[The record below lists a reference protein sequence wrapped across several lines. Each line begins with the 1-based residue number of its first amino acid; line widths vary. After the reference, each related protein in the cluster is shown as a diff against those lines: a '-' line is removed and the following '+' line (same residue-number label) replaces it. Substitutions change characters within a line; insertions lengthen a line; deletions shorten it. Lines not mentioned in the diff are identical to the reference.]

1 LARVFGLGIAQHD
14 KLVRLLRTT
23 GLYAPLRV
31 LHDRPGGA
39 ENRRRWREARQFRRR
54 EGRILRGVA
63 GDGSGRKVLFAA
75 SSTPGLYR
83 IRVEAMLAKALEQRG
98 CRPVFVTDRHDI
110 WHEEHLRSFGFRE
123 FVFFD
128 DYAPPRAAIERRAGE
143 LLAGCATLRDV
154 LALTEDGHGV
164 GFHAASRALNRLRR
178 GSLDPRHPD
187 VAGELLLALTNS
199 LVSAA
204 AVDRIIEDVAPDTF
218 VGTAQNLTPWA
229 EFYESALR
237 HGIDT
242 LYWMP
247 SQLEEA
253 LLLRRYTYEDRHEH
267 FFTLAGDTWER
278 VRQMPWTS
286 SDGDEFLASLRESYV
301 TANWFHR
308 KKTLRNKRVKD
319 RDEIVAN
326 LGLDPAK
333 KTAFVFSHVL
343 YDATFWFG
351 ENLFA
356 DYADWLVETVKA
368 AAKNTNVNW
377 VIKLHPENVR
387 RWEETTGRYD
397 LENLEEYQLI
407 KGLFPELPPH
417 IKLMTPENDTN
428 TLSLFEFADYA
439 LTVRGTI
446 GLEFPC
452 FGVPTLT
459 AGTGGYSGR
468 GFTIDSSSAADYLER
483 LAHIED
489 IPRMDDEQIAVAQRF
504 SHGVFH
510 MKPVPFTSFET
521 HLLPDDEWDRG
532 WNAHTF
538 ALNVSSSAE
547 LARAEDLAWFAEWA
561 LESTQCDLL
570 SRDAEARLG
579 EAAEASAER
588 ALASPR

>member
-1 LARVFGLGIAQHD
+1 LARVAGLGIARHD
-14 KLVRLLRTT
+14 KAVRFLREA

-31 LHDRPGGA
+31 LHDRSIRG
-39 ENRRRWREARQFRRR
+39 ENRRRWREARAFRRG
-54 EGRILRGVA
+54 EGATLRGIR
-63 GDGSGRKVLFAA
+63 GDGSGSTVLFAA
-75 SSTPGLYR
+75 PSTPGLYR
-83 IRVEAMLAKALEQRG
+83 IRVEGMLAKALEQRG

-123 FVFFD
+123 LVFFD
-128 DYAPPRAAIERRAGE
+128 DYAPPRAGMEQRAME
-143 LLAGCATLRDV
+143 LLADCTTLRDV
-154 LALTEDGHGV
+154 LALTENGHGV

-178 GSLDPRHPD
+178 GSLDPRHPE
-187 VAGELLLALTNS
+187 VAGELQMALTNS
-199 LVSAA
+199 LVAAA
-204 AVDRIIEDVAPDTF
+204 AVDGIIEDVDPHIF

-247 SQLEEA
+247 SPLEEA
-253 LLLRRYTYEDRHEH
+253 LLLRRYTYDDRHEH
-267 FFTLAGDTWER
+267 FFTLADDTWER
-278 VRQMPWTS
+278 VKRMPWTER
-286 SDGDEFLASLRESYV
+286 DGEEFIASLRESYV
-301 TANWFHR
+301 NANWFHR

-319 RDEIVAN
+319 RDEIVAE
-326 LGLDPAK
+326 LGLDPSK

-387 RWEETTGRYD
+387 RWEETTGRYE

-407 KGLFPELPPH
+407 KGLFPELPEH

-468 GFTIDSSSAADYLER
+468 GFTIDSTSAAEYLER

-489 IPRMDDEQIAVAQRF
+489 IARMDDEHIAVAQRF
-504 SHGVFH
+504 SYGVFH

-521 HLLPDDEWDRG
+521 HLLPDEEWDRG

-538 ALNVSSSAE
+538 TLNASTAEE
-547 LARAEDLAWFAEWA
+547 LARAEDLAWFADWA
-561 LESTQCDLL
+561 LASRQRDLL
-570 SRDAEARLG
+570 SR
-579 EAAEASAER
+579 AAEERLQVTAAAHAR
-588 ALASPR
+588 ALA